1 MLKPETEQGMFARG
15 YRAVGGID
23 EAGRGPL
30 AGPVVAVCII
40 ANPDLDLSSD
50 RLKDVKDSKRLSEK
64 KRYEVCDLIREVF
77 PAIGVGICDHKT
89 IDRINILEATFLAMK
104 IAINALRSK
113 PDLVLVD
120 GRMPIPNMSLAQQ
133 AIICGDNKVLTIAAA
148 SIVAKVT
155 RDKIMLELH
164 KEYPQYGFVRHK
176 GYGTKEHLASLKK
189 HGPCPVHR
197 QSFAPVKILL
207 S

>member
-1 MLKPETEQGMFARG
+1 MLKPETEQKMFAQG
-15 YRAVGGID
+15 YQAVGGID

-30 AGPVVAVCII
+30 AGPVVAVCIS
-40 ANPDLDLSSD
+40 ADPGLDLNDD

-64 KRYEVCDLIREVF
+64 KRYEVCDLIKEVF

-89 IDRINILEATFLAMK
+89 IDRVNILEATFLAMK
-104 IAINALRSK
+104 IAISALKLK
-113 PDLVLVD
+113 PDMVLVD
-120 GRMPIPNMSLAQQ
+120 GRMLIPNMSLAQQ
-133 AIICGDNKVLTIAAA
+133 AIIGGDNKVLTIAAA

-155 RDKIMLELH
+155 RDKIMLELDN
-164 KEYPQYGFVRHK
+164 EYPQYGFVRHK
-176 GYGTKEHLASLKK
+176 GYGTREHLASLKQ